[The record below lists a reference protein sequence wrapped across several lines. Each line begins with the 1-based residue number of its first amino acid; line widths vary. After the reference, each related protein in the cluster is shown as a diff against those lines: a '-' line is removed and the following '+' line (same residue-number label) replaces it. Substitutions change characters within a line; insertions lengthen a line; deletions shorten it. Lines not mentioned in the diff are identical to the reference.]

1 MSNLSSQTN
10 AFFANL
16 LLKCGKKVN
25 CNGKLNMV
33 TCTNVLGIHKYVD
46 GNSIYVVNDKTLIR
60 GSTQV

>member
-1 MSNLSSQTN
+1 MSNQTN

-33 TCTNVLGIHKYVD
+33 TCTNVLGNNTNMLMEIQY
-46 GNSIYVVNDKTLIR
+46 IVNDKTLIR